1 MKKRIGIPIFLA
13 VLFIFACQTS
23 AQSIWIMDVNV
34 IPEQPLLTD
43 TITINLSGWASNT
56 PSWVEYDQ
64 FSQNGTSLQLD
75 LHIDMGNWDTLSQ
88 WSYAKQ
94 IGSLVPGTYSLT
106 VQAFVPIWFPN
117 GPLQDTYTTEF
128 TVTPEPTTLVLLA
141 IGLPIIRGF
150 L

>member
-43 TITINLSGWASNT
+43 VITFNISGLASRT

-64 FSQNGTSLQLD
+64 FSQDGTSLQLD
-75 LHIDMGNWDTLSQ
+75 LYVDMDFLTAFSNWTYS
-88 WSYAKQ
+88 KQ
-94 IGSLVPGTYSLT
+94 IGALVPGNYSLT
-106 VQAFVPIWFPN
+106 VQAFSPDWMP
-117 GPLQDTYTTEF
+117 GDPLQDTYTTEF
-128 TVTPEPTTLVLLA
+128 AVTPEPATLVLLA